1 MATTSAITM
10 KNPKIDK
17 TDVLLFHNLELQ
29 YTYYINENKYNY
41 NTAQKCNLLNRK
53 NTDEKE
59 YEKLNKK
66 KIQRK
71 ILFVHYCSLLL
82 DKKLQWQK

>member
-1 MATTSAITM
+1 M

-66 KIQRK
+66 KYNEKFFSFIT
-71 ILFVHYCSLLL
+71 VHYYWIIYTMA
-82 DKKLQWQK
+82 KMKQTK